1 MTYIGRSAFSGC
13 SGLTSIN
20 IPDSVT
26 YIGVRVFEGCS
37 SLTSIN
43 IPDSVTYIGI
53 YAFSG
58 CASLDSLVIP
68 ASVTT
73 IGDRAFLD
81 CNLKSVYVLAE
92 VPPTIKKN
100 GSYMSGYYSYED
112 YEEVTSEDES
122 DDDDEENEDDED
134 DDIVIIDGVK
144 KRKVIKPTVLYVLPG
159 MADAYKQLGK
169 KGWKAFCDI
178 REMSEE
184 MYNKLVGNGITTD
197 IAVADTESDI
207 RITVNDGRITVTGVK
222 PDTIVRVYD
231 TIGRLVT
238 SYSAND
244 GSDIRLDAKGVYV
257 VKAGNVVRKIYY

>member
-1 MTYIGRSAFSGC
+1 MRATNYSC
-13 SGLTSIN
+13 K
-20 IPDSVT
+20 
-26 YIGVRVFEGCS
+26 

-43 IPDSVTYIGI
+43 IPASVKSIGT
-53 YAFSG
+53 YAFRG
-58 CASLDSLVIP
+58 CTSLDSLIIP
-68 ASVTT
+68 ESVTT
-73 IGDRAFLD
+73 FGKDVFLY
-81 CNLKSVYVLAE
+81 CRLKSVYVLAE
-92 VPPTIKKN
+92 VPPTIKKSSLKM
-100 GSYMSGYYSYED
+100 SYYYYID

-122 DDDDEENEDDED
+122 DDDDEDNEDDEENEDDED

-144 KRKVIKPTVLYVLPG
+144 KRKVEKPTVLYVIPG
-159 MADAYKQLGK
+159 TLEDYKEREEQ
-169 KGWKAFCDI
+169 GWKAFCDI

-231 TIGRLVT
+231 TSGRLVA
-238 SYSAND
+238 SHDAND
-244 GSDIRLDAKGVYV
+244 GSDFRLDAKGVYV

>member
-1 MTYIGRSAFSGC
+1 
-13 SGLTSIN
+13 
-20 IPDSVT
+20 
-26 YIGVRVFEGCS
+26 
-37 SLTSIN
+37 
-43 IPDSVTYIGI
+43 
-53 YAFSG
+53 
-58 CASLDSLVIP
+58 
-68 ASVTT
+68 VTT

-122 DDDDEENEDDED
+122 DDDDEDNEDDEENEDDED

-159 MADAYKQLGK
+159 MVDAYKQRGK

-231 TIGRLVT
+231 TSGRLFA
-238 SYSAND
+238 SHDAND
-244 GSDIRLDAKGVYV
+244 GSDFRLDAKGVYE